1 MKWGDSLFGDTKK
14 NHRPYAMVSGILL
27 ALLFLLAFSGCAE
40 ESQPEDPL
48 QSSVER
54 TLVPAAS
61 DELRTYSYDPAS
73 TKYVEEKEGKERI
86 QVFVRV
92 DYPKSTGSVVA
103 EDQIWEVRLTHLSYK
118 VVVSKALDADG
129 NLCPT

>member
-1 MKWGDSLFGDTKK
+1 MPVETKG
-14 NHRPYAMVSGILL
+14 NLRSHGLAVAILL
-27 ALLFLLAFSGCAE
+27 ALFLMLTMSGCAQ

-48 QSSVER
+48 QNSAER

-73 TKYVEEKEGKERI
+73 IKYVEEKEGKERI
-86 QVFVRV
+86 QVFIRV

-103 EDQIWEVRLTHLSYK
+103 EDQIWEVRLNHLSYK
-118 VVVSKALDADG
+118 VVVSKALDANGD
-129 NLCPT
+129 LCPT

>member
-1 MKWGDSLFGDTKK
+1 MPVETKG
-14 NHRPYAMVSGILL
+14 NLRSHGLAVAILL
-27 ALLFLLAFSGCAE
+27 ALFLMLTMSGCAQ

-61 DELRTYSYDPAS
+61 DELRTYSYDPES
-73 TKYVEEKEGKERI
+73 IQYVEEKEGKERI

>member
-1 MKWGDSLFGDTKK
+1 MPVETKG
-14 NHRPYAMVSGILL
+14 NLRSHGLVLAILL
-27 ALLFLLAFSGCAE
+27 PLFLMLNMSGCAQ
-40 ESQPEDPL
+40 ESQQEDPP
-48 QSSVER
+48 QNSVER

-73 TKYVEEKEGKERI
+73 IKYVEEKEGKERI

-103 EDQIWEVRLTHLSYK
+103 ENQIWEVRLNHLSYK